1 MKHQRPHAGVQ
12 RRRGFTLLELLL
24 VLAIL
29 VVLGGI
35 VLMNFGGA
43 QDDAYQNSTLTQLNS
58 LKANIAMY
66 RMRMHSLPDKLED
79 LRDGP
84 SDSEKKARWT
94 SPIINEIP
102 TDAWGQPIE
111 YTVSGNTFELK
122 SNGIDGQP
130 GTEDDLVVKGP

>member
-1 MKHQRPHAGVQ
+1 MNHRRILARSR

-43 QDDAYQNSTLTQLNS
+43 QDDAYQNTTLTQLNS
-58 LKANIAMY
+58 LKSNIAMY
-66 RMRMHSLPDKLED
+66 RIRTNALPGTLEE

-84 SDSEKKARWT
+84 SDSEKQARWT
-94 SPIINEIP
+94 GPIINEIP
-102 TDAWGQPIE
+102 TDAWGQPIV
-111 YTVSGNTFELK
+111 YTVSGNTFELR
-122 SNGIDGQP
+122 SGGIDGQTN
-130 GTEDDLVVKGP
+130 TEDDLVVKGP